1 MSPNTKTNKKPKKK
15 KAKSIPSMAECVT
28 IATEQFL
35 DDMGQTSPDN
45 LHQVIMSE
53 AERALIATV
62 LEHTDNNQSKAAEI
76 LGITRATLRNRLS
89 RYKI

>member
-1 MSPNTKTNKKPKKK
+1 MSPKKPANKKADKK
-15 KAKSIPSMAECVT
+15 KAKKLPSVAECVA
-28 IATEQFL
+28 IATDQFL
-35 DDMGQTSPDN
+35 ADMGHTTPDN
-45 LHQVIMSE
+45 LHKVIMSE

-76 LGITRATLRNRLS
+76 LGITRATLRNRLT